1 MALWQVAAGSL
12 GRDYSDRF
20 LRHGLAFVGGDAFCA
35 AMEQVKPGDI
45 LILKR
50 GVSLIIAVG
59 VVVERDGRCRSIGDK
74 GWLRDFDG
82 WDLQAWCNVDWHK
95 PDTPYVTTGLTRA
108 TLQGVYQQHLIDLAS
123 RALAEVPKRTVYE
136 PEPPPTESVT
146 DEDMIGQLIEFGLRP
161 AAAEELAQALRRIRL
176 LARFYLSR
184 DWNLTKEHEAR
195 SFLVLPLLLA
205 LGWAEQKIQIEL
217 AVPGVGRA
225 DIACFRKPVRSFG
238 QDDDCAVIIETKNLG
253 QGLDYAQDQ
262 AHRYA
267 EKFPSCEVVLVT
279 NGYCYKAFRRRLAD
293 GGFPTHPTAYLNIM
307 DPRDRYPLDPANV
320 AGAIEVLRLLTP
332 K

>member
-1 MALWQVAAGSL
+1 M

-20 LRHGLAFVGGDAFCA
+20 LRHGLAFVGGDTFCA
-35 AMEQVKPGDI
+35 AMEQVKPGDV

-50 GVSLIIAVG
+50 GMSLIVAVG

-74 GWLRDFDG
+74 SWLRDFDG

-95 PDTPYVTTGLTRA
+95 PDAPYETTGLTRA
-108 TLQGVYQQHLIDLAS
+108 TLQGVNQQHLMDLAD
-123 RALAEVPKRTVYE
+123 RALAEVPRCTVYE

-205 LGWAEQKIQIEL
+205 LGWAEQKIQIEY

-225 DIACFRKPVRSFG
+225 DIACFRKSVRSFG
-238 QDDDCAVIIETKNLG
+238 QDGDCAVIIETKSLG
-253 QGLDYAQDQ
+253 QGLVYAQDQ

-267 EKFPSCEVVLVT
+267 DKFPSCEVVLVT
-279 NGYCYKAFRRRLAD
+279 NGYCYKAFKRSAAD
-293 GGFPTHPTAYLNIM
+293 GSFPLQPTAYLNIM

-332 K
+332 N

>member
-1 MALWQVAAGSL
+1 MAVWQVAAGSL

-20 LRHGLAFVGGDAFCA
+20 LHHGIAFVGGDAACA
-35 AMEQVKPGDI
+35 AMEQVKLGDT

-50 GVSLIIAVG
+50 GLYLVIAVG
-59 VVVERDGRCRSIGDK
+59 VVVERNGICRSAGDK
-74 GWLRDFDG
+74 EWLRDFDG
-82 WDLQAWCNVDWHK
+82 WDLQAWCNVDWHQ
-95 PDTPYVTTGLTRA
+95 PDTPYHTTGLTQT
-108 TLQGVYQQHLIDLAS
+108 TLQGVKQQHLVELAG
-123 RALAEVPKRTVYE
+123 RALAELPSRTVYE
-136 PEPPPTESVT
+136 LEPPPTKSVT

-205 LGWAEQKIQIEL
+205 LGWAEQKIQIEF

-225 DIACFRKPVRSFG
+225 DIACFRKPVKSFG
-238 QDDDCAVIIETKNLG
+238 QDEDCTVIIETKSLG
-253 QGLDYAQDQ
+253 QGLNYAQDQ

-267 EKFPSCEVVLVT
+267 EKFSSCEVVIVT
-279 NGYCYKAFRRRLAD
+279 NGYCYKAFKRNFVD
-293 GGFPTHPTAYLNIM
+293 GIFPLQPNAYLNIM
-307 DPRDRYPLDPANV
+307 DPKDRYPLDPVNV

-332 K
+332 R